1 MERSDALI
9 KLVSVIVFIA
19 VMIYLGVSFISS
31 YRDPLRTVPVTGME
45 LHDGVDTTGF
55 IVRSEQVLTAPDG
68 NVAVTAQE
76 GAKLAAGEVLAYR
89 YVGATAMERAQRIG
103 ELRQRIRQLTALKN
117 GRNSEPLAKETM
129 LRLSSPV
136 SSGDLTGVY
145 DLEPDVD
152 AYIIS
157 GTTLATG
164 DEDSEIA
171 ALQAELDGLLSA
183 SSSDTERITA
193 PWAGTFSSIVDGYED
208 IDPENLEDMSPDYV
222 DRLFSTPA
230 AVPENAIGHLARGT
244 RWYYVTT
251 VDESAAK
258 KLRVGGTADLIFSR
272 TYSAELEMTVDSV
285 GVSEEGRC
293 AVVFRCDKYL
303 QDVVGLRDASAQIV
317 FGTMSGVSVPREA
330 VHLSET
336 GESIVYIL
344 EGVTAHKTAINI
356 IAESGDYYMV
366 EATRTGLREGDTA
379 IVRCNNLYDGAVV
392 ER

>member
-31 YRDPLRTVPVTGME
+31 YRDPLRTVTVTGME

-103 ELRQRIRQLTALKN
+103 ELRQRIRQLMALKN
-117 GRNSEPLAKETM
+117 GRNSETLAKETM
-129 LRLSSPV
+129 LRLSSLV

-193 PWAGTFSSIVDGYED
+193 PWAGTFSSIADGYED

-272 TYSAELEMTVDSV
+272 TYSAELKMTVDSV
-285 GVSEEGRC
+285 GISEEGRC